1 MTTRDSLHRLL
12 DRLTDAEIE
21 ALARIAR
28 EHGLDQP
35 REANAALAPDSV
47 VDARQ
52 YPALA
57 AIWDNDDDAIFD
69 SV

>member
-1 MTTRDSLHRLL
+1 MTTRDLLHRLL

-35 REANAALAPDSV
+35 QKNGALAPDHL

-52 YPALA
+52 YPVLT
-57 AIWDNDDDAIFD
+57 AIWDNDHDAIFD
-69 SV
+69 AM